1 MYANYN
7 AWNNPSDQTMNILED
22 SSNRPLFSQPAS
34 FNPILNQ
41 PKKGFLR
48 GLLSRLKFVLFGE
61 DEAPYP
67 SMHSTQPTYQGS
79 VAPTGTQ
86 PNNSPLYPNT
96 NQNQNQYQ
104 NQNPY
109 YPSTTDAFR
118 RPAPPSYTGGK
129 RYGIQGENT
138 YLYSIPIDYFGLISR
153 PTK

>member
-67 SMHSTQPTYQGS
+67 SMYSTQPTYQGN

-86 PNNSPLYPNT
+86 PCHSPLYPNS
-96 NQNQNQYQ
+96 NQNQYQ
-104 NQNPY
+104 NQNQY
-109 YPSTTDAFR
+109 YTSTTDTFR

-138 YLYSIPIDYFGLISR
+138 YSYSIPIDSFGLISR